1 MATDVR
7 GPLRD
12 YLVSTQAGDPS
23 AFLSQ
28 GLPEIYSVPFYS
40 TRVFP
45 MCQGLSLRRTEACLL
60 FLLTSSSIAITQ
72 LPSAL
77 DLGTG
82 DQVWTPKALSHHLAA
97 HANNHPYHP
106 PRDFQMLDIIPSFF
120 RAGTHLNPKTLWG
133 PHCHLHFTEEEC
145 EPWRCQRTCTEA
157 EGMAAL
163 RWQQCCFGLLEPQHV
178 VIMWWLCSLS
188 RPDRNL
194 SLSYHRLFVVFTSHQ
209 KIKYVPVVSIFSQYF
224 PNGSL
229 RFFHWRQLVYIPQE
243 PSGMPW
249 VSMSLPWIPLVLL

>member
-12 YLVSTQAGDPS
+12 LVSTQAGDPS

-40 TRVFP
+40 ILVFP
-45 MCQGLSLRRTEACLL
+45 MCQGFSLRRTGACLL

-82 DQVWTPKALSHHLAA
+82 DQVWTPKALSHHLEA

-120 RAGTHLNPKTLWG
+120 HAGTHLNPKTLWG
-133 PHCHLHFTEEEC
+133 PHRHLHLTEEEC
-145 EPWRCQRTCTEA
+145 EPWRCQQTCTEA
-157 EGMAAL
+157 EGMATL
-163 RWQQCCFGLLEPQHV
+163 RWQQCCFGLLEPQHIM
-178 VIMWWLCSLS
+178 IMWWLRSLS

-209 KIKYVPVVSIFSQYF
+209 KIKYVPVVSIFSRYF